1 MPFAYILEIS
11 YVVLEVFLVYSAVQ
25 EFGLVLFLAEVV
37 ISALVGGVVLLKSP
51 FKNLSDLVYERL
63 EPLAW
68 AEGFFLR
75 SVGAV
80 LLLLPGVL
88 CDVFGALL
96 LLVALVRQKDPLPEE
111 MPKKPKK
118 QKEPEEIIDVEVLD
132 KEK

>member
-1 MPFAYILEIS
+1 MPFAYILGLS
-11 YVVLEVFLVYSAVQ
+11 YMVLEIFLVYSAVQ
-25 EFGLVLFLAEVV
+25 EFGLALFLAEVV
-37 ISALVGGVVLLKSP
+37 ISALVGGVVLLRSP
-51 FKNLSDLVYERL
+51 FKNLNDLVYDRL

-88 CDVFGALL
+88 CDVFGTLL
-96 LLVALVRQKDPLPEE
+96 LLVALVRQKDLPPEE

>member
-1 MPFAYILEIS
+1 MPFAYILGIS

-111 MPKKPKK
+111 TPKKRKK